1 MLGCCVKYNNED
13 DGNDDDSDDGD
24 DDDGDDVT
32 SQVALARRALLFHKS
47 KGILHGTL
55 YSD

>member
-1 MLGCCVKYNNED
+1 MKYNNED
-13 DGNDDDSDDGD
+13 DGNDDDHDDDGD